1 MTKLLLPWS
10 VERLSR
16 EGDQRSDEV
25 EKLLAIDCQ
34 KPDTQ
39 EMTET
44 GTMAADMPRCE
55 CRSVF
60 RLGIQ
65 DILFKHTP
73 GDGGEHPVLPQ

>member
-16 EGDQRSDEV
+16 EGDQRSVEV

-39 EMTET
+39 EIDRNCDY
-44 GTMAADMPRCE
+44 GSRHAWVRMPQCIPSRNT
-55 CRSVF
+55 RYFVQT
-60 RLGIQ
+60 LGKSSI
-65 DILFKHTP
+65 KS
-73 GDGGEHPVLPQ
+73 